1 MELSKDK
8 AQMIKE
14 TGADTFITICPFCQ
28 SNLLDGL
35 KEIGETQIKGMNLV
49 ELLKLSYCGE

>member
-8 AQMIKE
+8 ARMIKE

-35 KEIGETQIKGMNLV
+35 KEIETN
-49 ELLKLSYCGE
+49 